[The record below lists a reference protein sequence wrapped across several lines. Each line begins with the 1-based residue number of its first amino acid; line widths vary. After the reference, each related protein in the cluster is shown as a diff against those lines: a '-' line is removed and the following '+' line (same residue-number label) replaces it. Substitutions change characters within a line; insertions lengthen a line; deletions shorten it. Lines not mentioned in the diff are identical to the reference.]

1 MTLDVDIAARFT
13 ATGAEPFVI
22 DVAFAVEE
30 GESLVILG
38 PSGSGKTLVL
48 ETIAGFH
55 PSKGTIEDS
64 DRDLTDLPSEER
76 GFGFVFQDYALFPHM
91 TVRENVAFGA
101 RYHEDVRDPGTVLAE
116 LGVADL
122 ADRTPPTLSGGE
134 AQRVAL
140 ARSLAVGPEAFLLD
154 EPLSALDVPTRQAL
168 RDDVADLLADVT
180 AVYVTHNRATARAI
194 ADRIAIMRNGELV
207 QTGTPE
213 RVFERPASPFVAR
226 FTGANCLPLDALGE
240 FGEDLAEGFGNEEAT
255 HVAIRPEH
263 VEVGSGEPGLET
275 TVRRCTRED
284 AASRLVLSL
293 PTAATEPA
301 ASSESSGPI
310 NARSTDG
317 GQRTGGERALTVE
330 VFADRTLGPGAEI
343 DVSFPREHVA
353 LLDDSGE
360 HDDRAD
366 GSW

>member
-1 MTLDVDIAARFT
+1 MTLAVDVAARFT
-13 ATGAEPFVI
+13 AAGTDPFVV

-30 GESLVILG
+30 GESLVVLG
-38 PSGSGKTLVL
+38 PSGSGKTLLL

-55 PSKGTIEDS
+55 PHRGTVASD
-64 DRDLTDLPSEER
+64 DRDLTDLPAEKR
-76 GFGFVFQDYALFPHM
+76 GFGFVFQNYALFPHM

-101 RYHEDVRDPGTVLAE
+101 RYHEGTRDPEAVLAE

-140 ARSLAVGPEAFLLD
+140 ARSLAIGPDVFLLD

-168 RDDVADLLADVT
+168 RDDVADLLADAT
-180 AVYVTHNRATARAI
+180 AVYVTHDRTTARAI
-194 ADRIAIMRNGELV
+194 ADRIAIMRDGELV

-213 RVFERPASPFVAR
+213 TIFEQPASPFVAR

-240 FGEDLAEGFGNEEAT
+240 FGRDLAEELGNEAAT

-263 VEVGSGEPGLET
+263 LTLEPDEPDFET

-284 AASRLVLSL
+284 ATNRLVLSL
-293 PTAATEPA
+293 PTAASEP
-301 ASSESSGPI
+301 SGPI
-310 NARSTDG
+310 GTRSSDG
-317 GQRTGGERALTVE
+317 VQRSEGDRNLTVE
-330 VFADRTLGPGAEI
+330 VFADRTPEAGAEI
-343 DVSFPREHVA
+343 DVSLPREHLT
-353 LLDDSGE
+353 LLDDSDAR
-360 HDDRAD
+360 DDRA
-366 GSW
+366 GKSE

>member
-1 MTLDVDIAARFT
+1 MTLAVDVAARFT
-13 ATGAEPFVI
+13 ATGTDPFVV
-22 DVAFAVEE
+22 DVAFEVEE

-55 PSKGTIEDS
+55 PSKGTVENS

-76 GFGFVFQDYALFPHM
+76 DFGFVFQDYTLFPHM

-101 RYHEDVRDPGTVLAE
+101 RYHEETREPEAVLAE

-140 ARSLAVGPEAFLLD
+140 ARSLAIGPEVFLLD

-168 RDDVADLLADVT
+168 RDDVADLLTDAT
-180 AVYVTHNRATARAI
+180 AVYVTHNRTTARAI
-194 ADRIAIMRNGELV
+194 ADRIAIMRDGELV
-207 QTGTPE
+207 QTDTPE
-213 RVFERPASPFVAR
+213 TIFEQPASPFVAR

-240 FGEDLAEGFGNEEAT
+240 FGTDLAEGLGNEAAT

-263 VEVGSGEPGLET
+263 VELNPGASDLET

-284 AASRLVLSL
+284 ATNRLVLSL
-293 PTAATEPA
+293 PAATEPV
-301 ASSESSGPI
+301 ASGSSKPI
-310 NARSTDG
+310 GARSTDG
-317 GQRTGGERALTVE
+317 GQRVEKGQDLTIE
-330 VFADRTLGPGAEI
+330 AFADRTPESGTGI
-343 DVSFPREHVA
+343 GVSFPREHLT
-353 LLDDSGE
+353 LLDNSDNQDDPAGE
-360 HDDRAD
+360 IE
-366 GSW
+366 